1 VEHRH
6 ALELIRAGVPAAG
19 GVWADLGA
27 GSGTFSR
34 ALADLLGEGGT
45 VVAVDRAA
53 LPPVRPPGAGVAEIV
68 ALRAD
73 FTRPLDLAPLGVGPL
88 DGILMANALHF
99 VRRQRRVLAGLTPLL
114 RPGGALVLIE
124 YDLQSS
130 TPWIPFPLPPA
141 AVDRLAAEVGLT
153 QPVEIGRRRSRYGP
167 RDLYAVQARRR

>member
-53 LPPVRPPGAGVAEIV
+53 LPPVRPPGAGIAEIV

-130 TPWIPFPLPPA
+130 TGRDRASPIALRPPRSLRRAGASSVADERAAA
-141 AVDRLAAEVGLT
+141 AVC
-153 QPVEIGRRRSRYGP
+153 
-167 RDLYAVQARRR
+167 